1 MKSTAQ
7 DDPHFKLFRLV
18 LRPKPADAAAQA
30 AADASSSAAGV
41 AGAAAAAGG
50 GGARALNVPSFD
62 SNWDGL
68 ALEVELPWPL
78 GVLLTPRH
86 MERYN
91 ALFQL
96 LLRLKRVQLALEQA
110 WQELGR
116 CAAGWEGGAA
126 WRSCKC

>member
-7 DDPHFKLFRLV
+7 EDPHFKLFRLV
-18 LRPKPADAAAQA
+18 LRPKPADAAAHGST
-30 AADASSSAAGV
+30 DTSATATTGT
-41 AGAAAAAGG
+41 AAAAAP
-50 GGARALNVPSFD
+50 GARALNVPSFD

-68 ALEVELPWPL
+68 ALEAELPWPL

-116 CAAGWEGGAA
+116 
-126 WRSCKC
+126 